1 MHKSKMDNS
10 FEAYWEP
17 NADNHWLRP
26 IGNVGHVWEVNGSGA
41 RELSDFH
48 PTRHELI
55 TLVKYWAETAIEE
68 EYKMLLH
75 SDSRSL
81 KIRRWSFALARVG
94 RICRLLGQEG
104 YEALDELASP
114 SYLLERAVDGRERR
128 GGRLGGDGAEPQEDE
143 AST

>member
-55 TLVKYWAETAIEE
+55 TLVKYWAETGVQDAPPQRLPQFE
-68 EYKMLLH
+68 
-75 SDSRSL
+75 DSSL
-81 KIRRWSFALARVG
+81 VI
-94 RICRLLGQEG
+94 
-104 YEALDELASP
+104 
-114 SYLLERAVDGRERR
+114 
-128 GGRLGGDGAEPQEDE
+128 RLGTSGKNLQTLG
-143 AST
+143 TRRL